1 MKPLIVLLGT
11 FLVALLVIRLAQ
23 GRFDWAQA
31 ARIGMSAMLVF
42 TAVGHVM
49 YTKGMEMMVP
59 AFIPAK
65 TTMVYGTGIIE
76 VLAAIGLLVPQFRVL
91 TAWLLIVFFILV
103 LPANV
108 LAAVKQVNYQKGDF
122 SGAGTSYLW
131 FRVPLQVLFIVWTYL
146 CSVKAG

>member
-11 FLVALLVIRLAQ
+11 FLVALLVIRLVQ

-42 TAVGHVM
+42 TAVGHIM
-49 YTKGMEMMVP
+49 YTKGMEMMIP

-65 TTMVYGTGIIE
+65 TAMVYGTGIME
-76 VLAAIGLLVPQFRVL
+76 LLAATGLLIPQFRVL
-91 TAWLLIVFFILV
+91 TAWLLIVFFVLV

-108 LAAVKQVNYQKGDF
+108 LAALKQVNYQKGDF
-122 SGAGTSYLW
+122 SGAGPSYLW

-146 CSVKAG
+146 CSIKAG